1 MPSAGDSTTGPSGEP
16 EEPGEPMD
24 DDADGELDEEAPESE
39 LEEDDPV
46 VDDIKE
52 WVEQQTNEFLLVLY
66 IVLLLFLDLS
76 IHLPSLYTLPEGA
89 RATFQWSRTNRPVI
103 LDISL

>member
-1 MPSAGDSTTGPSGEP
+1 MHISIYIFLPDRPGSHDSLPSTGDSTTGPSGEP

-52 WVEQQTNEFLLVLY
+52 
-66 IVLLLFLDLS
+66 
-76 IHLPSLYTLPEGA
+76 
-89 RATFQWSRTNRPVI
+89 
-103 LDISL
+103 